1 MTTQHH
7 LNFSELDKRLQEL
20 ALLDFSYFCTLT
32 GVDKNKAVVC
42 LERAKGKSF
51 RQIAHKLHIAKSTIY
66 DISKNCPPKSDG

>member
-1 MTTQHH
+1 MLPQHH
-7 LNFSELDKRLQEL
+7 LKFSDIDKRLQEL

-32 GVDKNKAVVC
+32 GVDKNKAVIC

-66 DISKNCPPKSDG
+66 DISKNCPSKSDR